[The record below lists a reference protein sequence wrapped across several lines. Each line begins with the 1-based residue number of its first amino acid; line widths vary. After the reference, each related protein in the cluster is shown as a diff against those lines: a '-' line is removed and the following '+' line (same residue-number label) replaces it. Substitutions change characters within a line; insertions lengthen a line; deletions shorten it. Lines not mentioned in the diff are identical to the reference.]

1 VIKSAGIRLR
11 VAVRDV
17 PITKAA
23 RHLGLTIDQFRAKLP
38 ELYRR
43 NFPSPD
49 PTTGMFDL
57 EAIDRWQDARNP
69 QIFSQSAVDAPID
82 ARTVAKERLARL

>member
-1 VIKSAGIRLR
+1 
-11 VAVRDV
+11 V

-43 NFPSPD
+43 NFPAPD

-57 EAIDRWQDARNP
+57 EAIGRWQNNRHPHLFETAGPESPAEARML
-69 QIFSQSAVDAPID
+69 AE
-82 ARTVAKERLARL
+82 ERLARL